1 MLFQELPE
9 RWLSQSSAPRRRCI
23 CVCVRSPRYGL
34 SVGIFESGSAGTR
47 TRNQPRKL
55 SGLLLFS
62 QVVFL
67 IQCQNR
73 QLRILF
79 AFELTFKGTRFTHR
93 RELFRADENDFSTK
107 TACGVITSAPML
119 GDAALEVLSGSDVIA
134 PSTAYNVNPG
144 HISDGSAGTRT
155 RNQRLKRALL
165 YRLSYRPMREAF
177 LKYIAVN
184 GNIVGQALRLPT
196 MS

>member
-1 MLFQELPE
+1 MWEY
-9 RWLSQSSAPRRRCI
+9 SSC
-23 CVCVRSPRYGL
+23 
-34 SVGIFESGSAGTR
+34 GSAGTR

-55 SGLLLFS
+55 SGLLLLS

-79 AFELTFKGTRFTHR
+79 TFELTFNGTRFTHR
-93 RELFRADENDFSTK
+93 RELFSGDEDDFSTK
-107 TACGVITSAPML
+107 TACGVITPAPVL
-119 GDAALEVLSGSDVIA
+119 GYTALKVLSGADVIA
-134 PSTAYNVNPG
+134 PNTADNINPS
-144 HISDGSAGTRT
+144 HMIDGSAGTRT

-165 YRLSYRPMREAF
+165 YRLSYRPMRETS
-177 LKYIAVN
+177 LKYITAN